1 MAITLDTLAVGD
13 VNYVSKHNNNYT
25 TIKDAIDALQLSL
38 SGSQSAVTNFPS
50 FAQAILGVAVGK
62 LSETDCVASDG
73 GSAVLDITSGSIWVP
88 SAGQVRGTAG
98 ASLDFTG
105 QSTNTYYTHVDATG
119 AWSFDTTATDAV
131 HTIAFTAPS
140 TFTTITESAVVVWGN
155 AIFQAAKTNAA
166 LGGQVFEE
174 LDDLTEAL
182 GGATASLLSAVIDNP
197 GDYTLTDAEAMNYR
211 AINLTGTL
219 TANRNLIV
227 PDYENVYTVRNATT
241 GAFDVTV
248 KTSAQLG
255 GEVITQGATSLLICD
270 GTDVLTQKI
279 EGIPAGSTE
288 PFIVGA
294 WKNGAPTASERVL
307 GFVIPGGLTGL
318 EIAAGA
324 TNSQAEAETAA
335 TAQTDFDLQKN
346 GSSFGT
352 IRWAAS
358 GTVATFVSVTNT
370 TFAAGD
376 TIEIQAPGTADAT
389 LANLYFTLFLTRD
402 ADFG

>member
-13 VNYVSKHNNNYT
+13 VNYISKHNNNYT
-25 TIKDAIDALQLSL
+25 VIKDAIDALQLSL

-50 FAQAILGVAVGK
+50 FAQAILGLVVGK
-62 LSETDCVASDG
+62 LSETDCVASDA
-73 GSAVLDITSGSIWVP
+73 GSAILDITAGSIWVP
-88 SAGQVRGTAG
+88 SAGQVRTTAG

-105 QSTNTYYTHVDATG
+105 QSTGTYYTHMDSVGTL
-119 AWSFDTTATDAV
+119 SFDQTATNV
-131 HTIAFTAPS
+131 IHTISFTAPS

-155 AIFQAAKTNAA
+155 AVFQAAKTNSA

-182 GGATASLLSAVIDNP
+182 GGATASLLAKTITASDV
-197 GDYTLTDAEAMNYR
+197 TLTDAEAMNYR

-219 TANRNLIV
+219 TGNRNLIV
-227 PDYENVYTVRNATT
+227 PDYENVYTVRNATS

-255 GEVITQGATSLLICD
+255 GEVVTQGSTAILVCD
-270 GTDVLTQKI
+270 GTDVLSQII

-318 EIAAGA
+318 QIAAGA
-324 TNSQAEAETAA
+324 TNSQAEAETSA

-352 IRWAAS
+352 IRWAAA
-358 GTVATFVSVTNT
+358 GTVATFVSVSLT

-376 TIEIQAPGTADAT
+376 TIEIQAPGSPDAT

>member
-1 MAITLDTLAVGD
+1 MAITLETLAVGD
-13 VNYVSKHNNNYT
+13 VNYISKHNNNYI

-50 FAQAILGVAVGK
+50 FAQAILGVSVGK
-62 LSETDCVASDG
+62 LLESDCVASDG
-73 GSAVLDITSGSIWVP
+73 GSAVLDITSGTIWVP
-88 SAGQVRGTAG
+88 SAGQIRSTAG

-105 QSTNTYYTHVDATG
+105 QSTATYYTHIDVTG
-119 AWSFDTTATDAV
+119 AWSFDTTATDRV

-140 TFTTITESAVVVWGN
+140 TFTTITENAVVVRGD
-155 AIFQAAKTNAA
+155 AQVQAAKTNAA
-166 LGGQVFEE
+166 LGSQVFEE
-174 LDDLTEAL
+174 LDQLTEAL
-182 GGATASLLSAVIDNP
+182 GGATASLLAKTITASDV
-197 GDYTLTDAEAMNYR
+197 TLTDAEAMNYR

-219 TANRNLIV
+219 TGNRNLIV
-227 PDYENVYTVRNATT
+227 PDYENVYTVRNATA

-255 GEVITQGATSLLICD
+255 GEVITQGSTSILICD
-270 GTDVLTQKI
+270 GTDVLSQII

-294 WKNGAPTASERVL
+294 WKNGAPSASERVL

-335 TAQTDFDLQKN
+335 TAQTDFDMQKN

-352 IRWAAS
+352 IRWAAA

-376 TIEIQAPGTADAT
+376 TIEIQAPGSADAT